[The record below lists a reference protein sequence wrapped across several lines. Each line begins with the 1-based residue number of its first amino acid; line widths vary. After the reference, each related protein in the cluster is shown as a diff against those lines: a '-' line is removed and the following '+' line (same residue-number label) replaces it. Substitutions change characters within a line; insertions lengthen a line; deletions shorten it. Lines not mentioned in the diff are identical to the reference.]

1 MERNTIE
8 NAKARE
14 ILDSRGNP
22 TIEVDIITK
31 SGYVGRPD
39 APAGK
44 SRGTFE
50 AFELRDGGSRYN
62 GMGVRKAIN
71 NVNEII
77 SKALIELDVTDQ
89 RNIDYTLIELDG
101 TPNKSK
107 LGGNAIVATSIA
119 AAKAAALSLGTPL
132 YRYIGGTNSYILPVP
147 MFLYICGGK
156 LAATDLDFQELNVLP
171 IGARNFSDALRMGTE
186 VYHKLGELLVK
197 KYSKYSLNTGDEGSF
212 SPPGLKDPR
221 DGFDIILKAIEELGY
236 TDYFVLAIDAA
247 ANSFYDPNTHRYLY
261 MGKKITEEDLLE
273 EYVDIAK
280 SYPLR
285 SIEDPFEENDFGST
299 AQLTKKLNIQIVGD
313 DLFVTNKER
322 LIKGINT
329 GTGNALLFKV
339 NQVGTLSE
347 ALETASVATK
357 NGYSIIVSERSGQT
371 EDTWLA
377 DVAVGLNAGQLKNGA
392 PTRSE
397 RVAQFNQLIRI
408 EEELGSRAIYAGKP
422 HNPFI

>member
-1 MERNTIE
+1 MGRDTIE
-8 NAKARE
+8 NVKARE

-22 TIEVDIITK
+22 TIEVDVITK
-31 SGYVGRPD
+31 SGYVGRAD

-62 GMGVRKAIN
+62 GMGVRKAVN

-77 SKALIELDVTDQ
+77 SKALIGLDVTDQ

-101 TPNKSK
+101 TPNKSR

-119 AAKAAALSLGTPL
+119 AAKAAALSLGIPL

-156 LAATDLDFQELNVLP
+156 LAATDLDFQELSVLP

-186 VYHKLGELLVK
+186 VYHKLGELLAK

-261 MGKKITEEDLLE
+261 MGKKITKEDLFE
-273 EYVDIAK
+273 EYVNLAK

-285 SIEDPFEENDFGST
+285 SIEDPFEENDFEST

-329 GTGNALLFKV
+329 GAGNALLFKV

-408 EEELGSRAIYAGKP
+408 EEELGSRAIYAGKL